1 MIELSTIEQGRTI
14 MAKVAII
21 YYSQTGTT
29 HQLAAAI
36 GEGAREAGA
45 ETRLLRVK
53 ETAPDEVWQKNDKW
67 KQHREETS
75 DVKEATN
82 DDLEWADAII
92 FGTPTRYGLPSA
104 QLKNFI
110 DQTGGLWA
118 RGALTN
124 KVGSAFTSTATAHGG
139 QEATILAM
147 LTPFYHWNMLVVA
160 PGYADPVQFQA
171 GNPYGA
177 SFTSANAT
185 LDPDE
190 TALAS
195 ARFQGKR
202 VAEVTAQFIKGKQ

>member
-1 MIELSTIEQGRTI
+1 

-29 HQLAAAI
+29 HLLAQAVE
-36 GEGAREAGA
+36 EGAREAGA
-45 ETRLLRVK
+45 ETRLLKVK
-53 ETAPDEVWQKNDKW
+53 ETAPDEVWGNNPAW

-75 DVKEATN
+75 DVREATN

-92 FGTPTRYGLPSA
+92 FGTPTRYGLPAA
-104 QLKNFI
+104 QLKNFM
-110 DQTGGLWA
+110 DQTGSLWA

-124 KVGSAFTSTATAHGG
+124 KIGSSFTSTATSHGG
-139 QEATILAM
+139 QEATILAIN
-147 LTPFYHWNMLVVA
+147 TIFYHWNMLIVS
-160 PGYADPVQFQA
+160 PGYADPIQFQA

-177 SFTSANAT
+177 SFTSNNGQ

-190 TALAS
+190 TALAA

-202 VAEVTAQFIKGKQ
+202 VAEVTAQFLNGKK

>member
-1 MIELSTIEQGRTI
+1 

-29 HQLAAAI
+29 HELAQAVE
-36 GEGAREAGA
+36 EGAKAAGA
-45 ETRLLRVK
+45 ETRLLKVK
-53 ETAPDEVWQKNDKW
+53 ETAPGEVWGNNPAW
-67 KQHREETS
+67 KEHIESTS
-75 DVKEATN
+75 DVAEATN

-118 RGALTN
+118 KGALTN
-124 KVGSAFTSTATAHGG
+124 KVGSSFTTTATSHGG
-139 QEATILAM
+139 QEATILA
-147 LTPFYHWNMLVVA
+147 LNIAFYHWGMIIVA
-160 PGYADPVQFQA
+160 PGYVEPSQFVS

-177 SFTSANAT
+177 SFTSNNGQ

-190 TALAS
+190 VALTA
-195 ARFQGKR
+195 ARLQGRR
-202 VAEVTAQFIKGKQ
+202 VAEIATKIAA

>member
-1 MIELSTIEQGRTI
+1 

-29 HQLAAAI
+29 HELAQAVE
-36 GEGAREAGA
+36 EGAKAAGA
-45 ETRLLRVK
+45 ETRLLKVK
-53 ETAPDEVWQKNDKW
+53 ETAPGEVWGNNPAW
-67 KQHREETS
+67 KEHIESTS
-75 DVKEATN
+75 NVAEATN

-118 RGALTN
+118 KGALTN
-124 KVGSAFTSTATAHGG
+124 KVGSSFTTTATSHGG
-139 QEATILAM
+139 QEATILA
-147 LTPFYHWNMLVVA
+147 LNIAFYHWGMIIVA
-160 PGYADPVQFQA
+160 PGYVEPSQFVS

-177 SFTSANAT
+177 SFTSNNGQ

-190 TALAS
+190 VALTA
-195 ARFQGKR
+195 ARLQGRR
-202 VAEVTAQFIKGKQ
+202 VAEIATKIAA

>member
-1 MIELSTIEQGRTI
+1 

-29 HQLAAAI
+29 YELAKAVE
-36 GEGAREAGA
+36 EGALNAGA
-45 ETRLLRVK
+45 ETRLLKVK
-53 ETAPDEVWQKNDKW
+53 ETAPDEVVERNEGW
-67 KQHREETS
+67 KKQRDDTK
-75 DVKEATN
+75 DVKEASN

-118 RGALTN
+118 KGALVN
-124 KVGSAFTSTATAHGG
+124 KIGSSFTTAATAHGG
-139 QEATILAM
+139 QEQTILA
-147 LTPFYHWNMLVVA
+147 LNTAFYHWGMLIVSPAYVEA
-160 PGYADPVQFQA
+160 SQFES

-177 SFTSANAT
+177 SFTSNNAQ

-190 TALAS
+190 IALTAGRL
-195 ARFQGKR
+195 QGKR
-202 VAEVTAQFIKGKQ
+202 VAEVTAQFLNGKQ